1 MTTRC
6 RRIQDNQFLPHYTA
20 IFILSEFGSARLV
33 NVKEHKII
41 IITGLSGSGKS
52 TAVAAFED
60 AGFYCV
66 DNMPVDL
73 LPKFLE
79 LPIESE
85 SEIAGL
91 AFVMDLREKGFLAK
105 YKNVFD
111 TLRKKGHNF
120 EILFFEA
127 NEQILLQR
135 YSQTRRHHPIS
146 RGKTV
151 QESIRA
157 EKEMLKDLKKAA
169 DNVINTSHYNVH
181 ELKSIILNIAQKV
194 IKLTP
199 MRIYIVSF
207 GYKYGIPHDADLIVD
222 VRFLPNPYF
231 VPELKT
237 LDGETSAV
245 KKYVLEKEETR
256 VFLNKYLDLLD
267 YLIPLYEKEGKA
279 YLTVAVGCTGG
290 RHRSVVIS
298 RAIYDHAN
306 ASGLQVE
313 MIHRDIGQ

>member
-1 MTTRC
+1 
-6 RRIQDNQFLPHYTA
+6 
-20 IFILSEFGSARLV
+20 
-33 NVKEHKII
+33 
-41 IITGLSGSGKS
+41 
-52 TAVAAFED
+52 
-60 AGFYCV
+60 
-66 DNMPVDL
+66 
-73 LPKFLE
+73 
-79 LPIESE
+79 
-85 SEIAGL
+85 
-91 AFVMDLREKGFLAK
+91 
-105 YKNVFD
+105 
-111 TLRKKGHNF
+111 
-120 EILFFEA
+120 
-127 NEQILLQR
+127 
-135 YSQTRRHHPIS
+135 
-146 RGKTV
+146 
-151 QESIRA
+151 
-157 EKEMLKDLKKAA
+157 MLKDLKKAA

-231 VPELKT
+231 VPELKA
-237 LDGETSAV
+237 LDGETSEV
-245 KKYVLEKEETR
+245 KNYVLEKEETR

-298 RAIYDHAN
+298 RAIYDHVN
-306 ASGLQVE
+306 TSGLQVE